1 MDSLDISPLK
11 ERFSQLKNPE
21 ITQTPSFEL
30 PGKEKIQSLKN
41 AISELN
47 DLISERKILSK
58 EVIKNAEKLKLEINN
73 YLLEN
78 ENNFNPNIDTR
89 NLSQEKNDLRHKK
102 MEISELQLN
111 EKVNCWK
118 DVSALKKEKRI
129 YERELNEK
137 VDRASS
143 LSKLMEEN

>member
-1 MDSLDISPLK
+1 MNQIDISPLK

-21 ITQTPSFEL
+21 ITQKPSFEL

-47 DLISERKILSK
+47 ELIKERRILSQQ
-58 EVIKNAEKLKLEINN
+58 VIKEAEKLKLEINN

-78 ENNFNPNIDTR
+78 QNNFNPNIDTR

-111 EKVNCWK
+111 ERINCWK
-118 DVSALKKEKRI
+118 DISALKKEMRI

-137 VDRASS
+137 LERTSA